1 MSEIPT
7 PKISEILK
15 EEFME
20 PLNLSVAV
28 LSRSLH
34 MNEFKIQALL
44 YDRCKMTADISTKL
58 GRFFGVSDDY
68 FLKLQ
73 TDIALRNNDK
83 ISRKYQ

>member
-1 MSEIPT
+1 MNEIPT

-34 MNEFKIQALL
+34 MSELKIQDLL
-44 YDRCKMTADISTKL
+44 DDRCKMTADVSAKL
-58 GRFFGVSDDY
+58 GRFFNISDDY

-73 TDIALRNNDK
+73 TDIDRRNGEK
-83 ISRKYQ
+83 SSRKYH